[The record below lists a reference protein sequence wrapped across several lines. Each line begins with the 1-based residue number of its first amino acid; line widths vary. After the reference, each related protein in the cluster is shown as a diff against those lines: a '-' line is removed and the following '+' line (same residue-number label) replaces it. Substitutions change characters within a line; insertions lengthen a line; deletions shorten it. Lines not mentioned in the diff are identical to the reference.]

1 MMITVAG
8 CGSKTEET
16 AAPETAGNAG
26 EESAEGG
33 TTDAVADNGSDLI
46 VYTQKT
52 MNQYFHVALQE
63 KVEEA
68 VTAAGFR
75 VEVANCNNDSTLQ
88 NDQFRNFISKNPK
101 AIIANAVDSDALNDV
116 ANDAV
121 KAAFRSSWLITRLL
135 LPWWTVPGQDISGC

>member
-1 MMITVAG
+1 MKKQMISILLAAVLAMTAVG
-8 CGSKTEET
+8 CGSDEKPASEPAATENTPAES
-16 AAPETAGNAG
+16 
-26 EESAEGG
+26 ESAANES
-33 TTDAVADNGSDLI
+33 NLI

-68 VTAAGFR
+68 VLGAGYE

-88 NDQFRNFISKNPK
+88 NDQFRNFISKKPK

-116 ANDAV
+116 ANEIGRAHV
-121 KAAFRSSWLITRLL
+121 
-135 LPWWTVPGQDISGC
+135 